1 MRSEAAARRR
11 CILGAEVVR
20 SAAYASSERADIW
33 IEDGRIVGVT
43 APDAA
48 PKFAAETEAIDASGL
63 LAIPGLINSHTHSQ
77 SAMLQGAVPG
87 EPLDLFVIRAMA
99 RRAPRSRRA
108 AYVGASL
115 HAMAML
121 KRGITSHVDHLR
133 DGLLPSVENVEA
145 ALAAYRDIGIRAV
158 VAPMYEDRMYL
169 DSLPIDQGALPD
181 DVRSRWRAA
190 KRPPPEEYF
199 VLMEH
204 LVKRWHGTHARLGVM
219 LGVDGPQRCTTR
231 LLELTGEFAARHG
244 VGLHT
249 HLLEA
254 KTQYLMAPPEHG
266 GSFVRYLDRFGLV
279 NQRSSLAHF
288 VWCRREDVELAAERS
303 VNVVHNPVSN
313 LILGSGIQPAAA
325 LLRAGV
331 NIALGTDG
339 QSGAAVSILEQAKF
353 ASLLSRVADTQPEHW
368 INARSAFRLASEGG
382 APVVGLAGKVG
393 AIEEG
398 RRADLTLIDIS
409 GVAWKPRGD
418 VYQHLVMYENGA
430 NVRTVLVEGEVVV
443 RDGRCTKVNEA
454 ELLEEARAIA
464 LEEAQANERWLAAV
478 DSETPALKDLLL
490 RALGRPVEAN
500 RFADLR

>member
-1 MRSEAAARRR
+1 MRAQAAATRR
-11 CILGAEVVR
+11 CIRGAEVLR
-20 SAAYASSERADIW
+20 GASYAGPERADIW
-33 IEDGRIVGVT
+33 LEGGGIVALT

-48 PKFAAETEAIDASGL
+48 PHFDAEVETIDGRGA

-77 SAMLQGAVPG
+77 SALLQGAVPG

-99 RRAPRSRRA
+99 RRAPRSTRT

-121 KRGITSHVDHLR
+121 KRGITAHVDHLR
-133 DGLLPSVENVEA
+133 DGLLPSAENVAA

-169 DSLPIDQGALPD
+169 DSLPIDQTALPE
-181 DVRSRWRAA
+181 DVRTRWNSA

-199 VLMEH
+199 ALMEY
-204 LVKRWHGTHARLGVM
+204 LVKSWRGADARLGLM

-231 LLELTGEFAARHG
+231 LLELTGEFAARHDM
-244 VGLHT
+244 GLHT

-266 GSFVRYLDRFGLV
+266 DSFVRYLDRFGLV
-279 NQRSSLAHF
+279 NERSSLAHF
-288 VWCRREDVELAAERS
+288 VWCRPDDVELAAERG
-303 VNVVHNPVSN
+303 VNVVHNPQSN
-313 LILGSGIQPAAA
+313 LILGSGIQPAAK

-331 NIALGTDG
+331 NLALGTDG

-353 ASLLSRVADTQPEHW
+353 ASLLSRVADSNPEHW
-368 INARSAFRLASEGG
+368 ISARAAFRLASEGG
-382 APVVGLAGKVG
+382 ARVIERARDVG
-393 AIEEG
+393 AIEPG
-398 RRADLTLIDIS
+398 KRADLVLIDVS
-409 GVAWKPRGD
+409 GGAWRPRGD

-443 RDGRCTKVNEA
+443 RHGRCVKVSEA
-454 ELLEEARAIA
+454 DLLEEAHAIA
-464 LEEAQANERWLAAV
+464 SEEARANERWLAAV
-478 DSETPALKDLLL
+478 DRETPALKDLLL
-490 RALGRPVEAN
+490 RALARPVEAN